1 LNSLLEKYPQEIER
15 ILAKYPPD
23 QKRAAVMGLI
33 YLAQREKNYITKQS
47 LIDIGEILDL
57 SATDVGSLVG
67 YYTLYHGE
75 PQGMYRIQVCN
86 DLPCALRGA
95 DEFLEKLCENVG
107 IQVGETTPDGL
118 ITIEA
123 VMCLAGCNHAPLFQ
137 VQSGDDISYHEDQTV
152 ETALEFINQL
162 RSQEPAKE
170 ITEAG
175 ERSGP
180 TDLPDLNVPV
190 LPIAV
195 QGTTIL
201 TREERVRLME
211 EGGQ

>member
-1 LNSLLEKYPQEIER
+1 MNSLLEKYPQEIER

-33 YLAQREKNYITKQS
+33 YLAQREQNFITKQS
-47 LIDIGEILDL
+47 LLEIGEILDL

-75 PQGMYRIQVCN
+75 PQGRYRIQVCN

-107 IQVGETTPDGL
+107 IQVGETTPDGS

-123 VMCLAGCNHAPLFQ
+123 VMCLAGCNRAPLFQ
-137 VQSGDDISYHEDQTV
+137 VQSGDDISYHEDQTI
-152 ETALEFINQL
+152 ETAMELINRLQA
-162 RSQEPAKE
+162 EGEAKE
-170 ITEAG
+170 ITGAET
-175 ERSGP
+175 RTGP

-195 QGTTIL
+195 QGTSIL